1 MINSQRTQ
9 GFSPQS
15 KTLILINSL
24 SHIFHSVNLRAFV
37 ILRLMIH
44 LEILTSSDSLAVG
57 LYDFEYD
64 HVHIG
69 RSKKNDLIFVEKEL
83 PASYMKIEIV
93 EDSKGSH
100 LVART
105 LNRFPYFF
113 INGKKISGVI
123 KLRIN
128 DIISFGENKIKIL
141 SYKKTHEAE
150 DMAQAFD
157 SFAKNANE
165 LRFALDFIEEVLLD
179 HEKVSDV

>member
-1 MINSQRTQ
+1 
-9 GFSPQS
+9 
-15 KTLILINSL
+15 
-24 SHIFHSVNLRAFV
+24 
-37 ILRLMIH
+37 MIH
-44 LEILTSSDSLAVG
+44 LEILTSSDSLAIG

-93 EDSKGSH
+93 EDYKGCH
-100 LVART
+100 LVARSLT
-105 LNRFPYFF
+105 RSPYFF

-123 KLRIN
+123 KIRIN
-128 DIISFGENKIKIL
+128 DIIAFGDNKIKIL
-141 SYKKTHEAE
+141 NFKKTHEV
-150 DMAQAFD
+150 DDLAQAFD
-157 SFAKNANE
+157 SFAKNAKE